1 MIRGRVLLIDDNDDQ
16 RSMLA
21 NALRARG
28 WNVDVARSGK
38 QGIERAQV
46 GRPDVVM
53 TELLLPDVR
62 AYHFARTLRCVI
74 EHDMRIIAL
83 TRLPVSLH
91 RRAIEEGFDRVE
103 CKPIDPDRLHETLTT
118 LVMARAS

>member
-38 QGIERAQV
+38 QGLERAQL
-46 GRPDVVM
+46 GHPDVVM

-62 AYHFARTLRCVI
+62 AYYFPRMLRSMV
-74 EHDMRIIAL
+74 EHDMRVIAL

-91 RRAIEEGFDRVE
+91 RRALEEGFDLVE
-103 CKPIDPDRLHETLTT
+103 CKPIDPDRLDEKLTAF
-118 LVMARAS
+118 VMARAS

>member
-16 RSMLA
+16 RSILA

-46 GRPDVVM
+46 GHPDVIM

-62 AYHFARTLRCVI
+62 AYYFARTLRSVI
-74 EHDMRIIAL
+74 EHEIRVIAL

-91 RRAIEEGFDRVE
+91 RRAIEEGFDSVE
-103 CKPIDPDRLHETLTT
+103 CKPIDPDRLHEKLTA

>member
-1 MIRGRVLLIDDNDDQ
+1 VIPGRVLLIDDNDDQ

-28 WNVDVARSGK
+28 WNVDVAASGK
-38 QGIERAQV
+38 QGIERAQLA
-46 GRPDVVM
+46 RPDVVM

-62 AYHFARTLRCVI
+62 AYHFARTLRSVI
-74 EHDMRIIAL
+74 EHDMRVIAL

-91 RRAIEEGFDRVE
+91 RRALAEGFDLVE
-103 CKPIDPDRLHETLTT
+103 CKPIDPDRLHEKLTA
-118 LVMARAS
+118 LVLARAS